1 MTRRAGFGLFL
12 LALCALVAPA
22 PSHAAGKPLKIGF
35 VAIDMSADSISTAY
49 KSLKEIADQNGWTMN
64 LADCQGTVA
73 KMSSNM
79 INMVTWKADAIV
91 VSGGEPSVI
100 QEGVAAAD
108 KAKIPVFLQDTGNIG
123 DTIVNATSNGWA
135 MGAYLAS
142 QAMDKMRIN
151 HPNKKVKNV
160 LIMGNLDLFV
170 HRQRIQMYKAV
181 VESPEYKDMKVVGIE
196 AINPTDWAGSSYDIA
211 RTYLTKYGK
220 DLDAILCT
228 WDGLSWGVSRA
239 IIDAGYTKDDVFT
252 MGIDGSAK
260 TYDLIRKG
268 DPLVGVVAQ
277 DFGGWSRSTASAIK
291 KILVEGKDP
300 KTVIPASRTVFVPF
314 KWVDGTNVPAP
325 GQGVKFESMD

>member
-1 MTRRAGFGLFL
+1 MTRRAGLKLFL
-12 LALCALVAPA
+12 LVLCALAVPT

-35 VAIDMSADSISTAY
+35 VAIDMSADSISAAH
-49 KSLKEIADQNGWTMN
+49 KELKDYAAQNGWTVN

-73 KMSSNM
+73 KMSSNI
-79 INMVTWKADAIV
+79 INMVSWKADAVV
-91 VSGGEPSVI
+91 VSGGESSVI
-100 QEGVAAAD
+100 QEGVAAAS
-108 KAKIPVFLQDTGNIG
+108 KAGIPVFLQDTGNIG
-123 DTIVNATSNGWA
+123 DTVMNATSNGWA

-142 QAMDKMRIN
+142 QALDKMRIN
-151 HPNKKVKNV
+151 HPSKKVKNV

-181 VESPEYKDMKVVGIE
+181 LESPEHKDIKIVGVE

-211 RTYLTKYGK
+211 RTYLTKFGK

-228 WDGLSWGVSRA
+228 WDGLSWGVARA
-239 IIDAGYTKDDVFT
+239 ILDAGYTRDDVFT

-260 TYDLIRKG
+260 SYDLIRKG

-277 DFGGWSRSTASAIK
+277 DFGGWSRATGDAIK
-291 KILVEGKDP
+291 QILVEGKDR
-300 KTVIPASRTVFVPF
+300 KSVIPASRTVFVPF

-325 GQGVKFESMD
+325 GQGIKMN

>member
-1 MTRRAGFGLFL
+1 MNRRTCIGLIL
-12 LALCALVAPA
+12 TALAAFAAPT
-22 PSHAAGKPLKIGF
+22 PSQAAGKPLKIGF
-35 VAIDMSADSISTAY
+35 VAIDMSADSISAAY
-49 KSLKEIADQNGWTMN
+49 KALKETADANGWTIN

-79 INMVTWKADAIV
+79 INMVSWKADAIV
-91 VSGGEPSVI
+91 VCGGEPSVI

-123 DTIVNATSNGWA
+123 DTVVNATSNGWA

-142 QAMDKMRIN
+142 QAMDRVRIN
-151 HPNKKVKNV
+151 HPNKKVKNI

-181 VESPEYKDMKVVGIE
+181 LESPEYKDIKIVGVE

-239 IIDAGYTKDDVFT
+239 IQDAGYTKDDVFT

-260 TYDLIRKG
+260 SYDLIRKG
-268 DPLVGVVAQ
+268 DPLVAVVAQ
-277 DFGGWSRSTASAIK
+277 DFGGWSKATASAIK

-300 KTVIPASRTVFVPF
+300 KAVIPASRTVFVPF
-314 KWVDGTNVPAP
+314 KWVDSTNVPPP
-325 GQGVKFESMD
+325 GQGVKFDMD